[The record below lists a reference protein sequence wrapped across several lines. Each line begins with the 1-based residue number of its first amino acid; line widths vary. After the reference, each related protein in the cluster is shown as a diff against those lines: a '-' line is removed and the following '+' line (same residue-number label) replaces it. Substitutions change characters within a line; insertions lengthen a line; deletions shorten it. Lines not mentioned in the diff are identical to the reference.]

1 MPKTTKNTVKTSKYK
16 TKLADQFGYSQYLTQ
31 SSGEV
36 AYTYEELRNLA
47 NANPFVAIA
56 INKIKQKAA
65 RAEWVVKPKNKE
77 SKGLESL
84 IEYATDLLKTP
95 NQQDDT
101 YTTLLKKTLDDL
113 LTIDQGIW
121 EKVRN
126 QRGEVMEIYHVDGAT
141 IQEKRDDYGY
151 FLDTAYLQFLPN
163 NVGGIPDA
171 VFAKDDIM
179 KFQANP
185 QINKNGRGKSPVELV
200 LLSVVSGI
208 RALQYNTSVFTNS
221 AIPDSMINLK
231 GVSTDEVVAFKSA
244 FEAQLKGNYHANAYT
259 NAEAIDIKLLRP
271 SNQEMQFYE
280 LNLWLARIV
289 ISAFDMSPQEFGL
302 TMDVNRSTA
311 EQQAEVSKE
320 GGLSTY
326 LDLIEEEINV
336 DLIGDLATI
345 DKRFN
350 EIEFKYVKAKDLI
363 ELKTQAEIDTMQINS
378 GTRSTDELRLR
389 DGLDPMPKSIEPVD
403 AVQKSKLYQFYG

>member
-1 MPKTTKNTVKTSKYK
+1 MAKKNTSKSSKVKAT
-16 TKLADQFGYSQYLTQ
+16 LADQFGYSQYFTNTADT
-31 SSGEV
+31 G
-36 AYTYEELRNLA
+36 YGYRELRNLA

-65 RAEWVVKPKNKE
+65 RAEWVVKPKEKE
-77 SKGLESL
+77 AKGLDL
-84 IEYATDLLKTP
+84 YTDYVTNLLKTP

-101 YTTLLKKTLDDL
+101 YTTLMKKTLDDL

-126 QRGEVMEIYHVDGAT
+126 QRGEVMELYHVDGAT
-141 IQEKRDDYGY
+141 IQEKRDNYGY
-151 FLDTAYLQFLPN
+151 FEDVAYVQFLPN
-163 NVGGIPDA
+163 NAGGTPDA
-171 VFAKDDIM
+171 IFAKDDIM

-185 QINKNGRGKSPVELV
+185 QASSTKGRGKSPVELV

-231 GVSTDEVVAFKSA
+231 GVSTEEITAFKQA

-289 ISAFDMSPQEFGL
+289 ISAFDMSPQDFGL

-311 EQQAEVSKE
+311 DQQSNISKE

-336 DLIGDLATI
+336 DLIQDLASV
-345 DKRFN
+345 DRRFN
-350 EIEFKYVKAKDLI
+350 EVEFKFVKAKDLT

-378 GTRSTDELRLR
+378 GTRSADELRSR
-389 DGLDPMPKSIEPVD
+389 DGLDPLEIKPVKD
-403 AVQKSKLYQFYG
+403 EVQKSKLYQFYG